1 MLLLM
6 IFFELFNLIPK
17 ELDFFEKPLICII
30 IYIEKEELFMYIGV
44 LVELSNKNIDKKFI
58 YSVPKDLEK
67 NIKLGIR
74 VEVPFGYQRLEGFV
88 ISFEEKPEMETK
100 SIISIIDEDIILNEE
115 LLKLGKIMQEE
126 TLSTLISCYQ
136 VMLPKALKA
145 SRKSSVS
152 KKYDI
157 FYELVKIPE
166 KTTKKQDEIIEL
178 FKMRKII
185 PKKNYKRYLLAA

>member
-1 MLLLM
+1 
-6 IFFELFNLIPK
+6 
-17 ELDFFEKPLICII
+17 
-30 IYIEKEELFMYIGV
+30 MYIGV

-58 YSVPKDLEK
+58 YSVPNDLEK

-88 ISFEEKPEMETK
+88 ISFEEEPEMETK
-100 SIISIIDEDIILNEE
+100 SIISIIDEDIILNKE

-185 PKKNYKRYLLAA
+185 PKRTTKDIC